1 MRYYLAVAAALAMQ
15 LSAANAQTVAALIG
29 DDILATIDARALK
42 TTGLTKIEGL
52 GPVLGVDV
60 RPADGL
66 LYALAADGTV
76 ATIDL
81 ATGKATPKS
90 KLDTMPPA
98 DVQITVDFNPVA
110 DKLRIIGSDGTNL
123 RADVDSGKVTKDQS
137 LKFAETDPAAGQAP
151 QIVAGAYSNSI
162 KGTKETVLYDID
174 ARNGGIFRQAPPNDG
189 ILNTI
194 GALGVNAQS
203 VGFDILA
210 DGAGGNTAML
220 VAGGALYTVDL
231 TSGKADGGKRIAG
244 LPADMRDIAVLTV
257 PVQKQADALMPAP
270 AQMAP
275 TAAMVPATAPAGMG
289 VKAKGETTSGYLPK
303 AMPAPLG
310 GDQPKAAPKKAGYET
325 KMNVE
330 KKPQY
335 RADYGSPKDAA
346 YSAPK
351 AKKAGGPQCDERKS
365 ARY

>member
-15 LSAANAQTVAALIG
+15 LSAAQAQNMVALIG
-29 DDILATIDARALK
+29 DDILATVDARALK
-42 TTGLTKIEGL
+42 TTGLAKIEGL

-66 LYALAADGTV
+66 LYALAADGTI
-76 ATIDL
+76 ATIDP

-90 KLDTMPPA
+90 KLDTLPPA
-98 DVQITVDFNPVA
+98 DVQITVDFNPAA

-137 LKFAETDPAAGQAP
+137 LKFAETDPAAGKTP
-151 QIVAGAYSNSI
+151 QVVAGAYSNSF
-162 KGTKETVLYDID
+162 KGTKETTLYDID
-174 ARNGGIFRQAPPNDG
+174 AGSGGIFRQAPPNDG

-194 GALGVNAQS
+194 GALGVDAQNI
-203 VGFDILA
+203 GFDILA

-220 VAGGALYTVDL
+220 VAGGGLYTVDL
-231 TSGKADGGKRIAG
+231 TSGKVEGGKKIAG
-244 LPADMRDIAVLTV
+244 LPSDLRDIAVLAA
-257 PVQKQADALMPAP
+257 PMQKQADMTMAP
-270 AQMAP
+270 AAPMNAAPAMAP
-275 TAAMVPATAPAGMG
+275 AMAPAGMD
-289 VKAKGETTSGYLPK
+289 VKAKGEMTSGYLP
-303 AMPAPLG
+303 
-310 GDQPKAAPKKAGYET
+310 DQPKAAPKMKAGFET

-335 RADYGSPKDAA
+335 RADYGAPKDAA